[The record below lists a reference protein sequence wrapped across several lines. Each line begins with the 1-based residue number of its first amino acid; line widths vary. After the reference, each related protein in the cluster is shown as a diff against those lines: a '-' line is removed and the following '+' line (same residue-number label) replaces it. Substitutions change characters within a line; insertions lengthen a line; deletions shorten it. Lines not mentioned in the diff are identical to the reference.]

1 MNQIGSDTYQIV
13 NVTYSSLVFKDVPT
27 GEVPM
32 KEIISNDIYRFVN
45 ITYAAKELGDSST
58 SKIIWVLK
66 KVAKDKGL
74 PLSAV
79 AQPLRVALTGG
90 TKSPPID
97 AVWSI
102 LGEETCLNRIEDA
115 LKQCG
120 ITI

>member
-1 MNQIGSDTYQIV
+1 MNQISSDTYQIINV
-13 NVTYSSLVFKDVPT
+13 NYSSSEFKDVSAS
-27 GEVPM
+27 EVPT
-32 KEIISNDIYRFVN
+32 KEIISGEIYRFVN
-45 ITYAAKELGDSST
+45 ITYSAKELGDSST
-58 SKIIWVLK
+58 SKILWIIK
-66 KVAKDKGL
+66 KIAKDRNV

-97 AVWSI
+97 DVWDI
-102 LGEETCLNRIEDA
+102 LGEEKSLKRIEDA

>member
-1 MNQIGSDTYQIV
+1 MLILVWLVIQKKMNKIDSSDIYQFVSI
-13 NVTYSSLVFKDVPT
+13 TYSV
-27 GEVPM
+27 
-32 KEIISNDIYRFVN
+32 KEF
-45 ITYAAKELGDSST
+45 GDCST
-58 SKIIWVLK
+58 SKILWVLK
-66 KVAKDKGL
+66 KVAKDRNL

-97 AVWSI
+97 DVWDI
-102 LGEETCLNRIEDA
+102 LGEEKSLKRIEDA